1 MIKTVQVTGEVVE
14 KEAEGKE
21 KEYDKWE
28 LEDAAR
34 TLQRAEE
41 IKADK
46 KLMTA
51 LAPYLEKNIKSL
63 AGLRKLAVK
72 RTAEGK

>member
-1 MIKTVQVTGEVVE
+1 MMHTIQVTGETV
-14 KEAEGKE
+14 EGKD
-21 KEYDKWE
+21 KPATKDKWE

-46 KLMTA
+46 
-51 LAPYLEKNIKSL
+51 E
-63 AGLRKLAVK
+63 
-72 RTAEGK
+72 